1 MDLLLHISHV
11 ILTFIQYYCFMQK
24 EILVIDDDIAILEV
38 VKIILQEKN
47 YRVITISDSTLV
59 QGYLMH
65 HNPSI
70 ILLDFWMSGLNG
82 KKIVAQ
88 IKNSPHSQHIP
99 IVMISANHEVRKI
112 AKEIHANDF
121 LAKPFDITDLTSI
134 VEKYM

>member
-1 MDLLLHISHV
+1 MLIS
-11 ILTFIQYYCFMQK
+11 IICFSSPMIK

-38 VKIILQEKN
+38 IKIILQEKS

-59 QGYLMH
+59 QDYLMH